1 MPLLSQGIFPRLRMV
16 CRMFAINFY
25 SEIYEDQLR
34 RGRKTATIRLG
45 DKRDKYQAGQLVW
58 ITVGQRF
65 GRRQKLFTAIID
77 RVDVKIAGDLSPR
90 DIQRENPELRSLDDV
105 LHFLTRIYGRP
116 VAPDDTITV
125 VYFSAVSE

>member
-1 MPLLSQGIFPRLRMV
+1 
-16 CRMFAINFY
+16 MFAINFY
-25 SEIYEDQLR
+25 SELYEDQLR

-45 DKRDKYQAGQLVW
+45 DKSAKYQEGQLVW

-77 RVDVKIAGDLSPR
+77 RVEVKIAGDLSPR
-90 DIQRENPELRSLDDV
+90 DIQRENPEVRTLEEV
-105 LHFLTRIYGRP
+105 LQVLSRIYGRP
-116 VAPDDTITV
+116 VAPDDTVSV